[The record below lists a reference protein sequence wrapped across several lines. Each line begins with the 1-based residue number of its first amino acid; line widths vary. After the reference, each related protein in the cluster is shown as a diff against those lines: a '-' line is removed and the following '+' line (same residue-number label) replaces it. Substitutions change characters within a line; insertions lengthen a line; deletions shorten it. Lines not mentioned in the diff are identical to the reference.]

1 MFDKNDPL
9 INLMRYII
17 FLSMLMISLCFITLL
32 ISSIQGWLKNN
43 LSLIMFVILGFI
55 VCGLCLGVYV
65 FKKEYNR
72 ITNEDFDRVKRLL
85 SQYLH
90 ENYFTGQNDSFAL
103 VEEEKGLTRKDFLKR
118 CFNSYHVD
126 LKVFVP
132 DGELLCTVKVYKKGI
147 RVKNIER
154 LSHMNYRKEF
164 TK

>member
-32 ISSIQGWLKNN
+32 ISSIQDWLKNN
-43 LSLIMFVILGFI
+43 LSVIIYVILGVI
-55 VCGLCLGVYV
+55 VSGLCLGMYF

-85 SQYLH
+85 SQYLN
-90 ENYFTGQNDSFAL
+90 ENYFTGQNDSFVL

-118 CFNSYHVD
+118 CFASYHID

-132 DGELLCTVKVYKKGI
+132 DGELLCTVKVYKEGI
-147 RVKNIER
+147 RVKNVER
-154 LSHMNYRKEF
+154 LSHTNYKIELA
-164 TK
+164 K